1 MSNHAISSATIAAV
15 ASGATIPSL
24 AQLLVDGGD
33 TRIALDTHGV
43 NKYGCTVEPQ
53 SIEESMFAFGSATAS
68 TISQTGFVAADRVY
82 QKIVQAYRDDAPS
95 SLYTLYE
102 QEMQRLRQ
110 ELKQLCQTGDAVDVA
125 FAASG
130 TDLHLIV
137 SQLFTGAAPGPSM
150 IVMVEAGETGSSVP
164 AALQGLHFSDCSA
177 LGVPVCAG
185 LSTGNADATELV
197 RVALREADGTPRA
210 AADIDGEVT
219 ALVAAACGDNKRVL
233 LVLADVTKT
242 GMIGPSVSC
251 ALALRKQYPDHLEV
265 LVDACQFRLTNAT
278 LNAYLDQQ
286 FLVAVTG
293 SKFVSGPSFSG
304 ALFFPE
310 AAASRYR
317 QQAAPAGLYAYS
329 SRADWPALWSGMDG
343 LQKKANC
350 GLLVRWVAA
359 MAELQAFR
367 ALSEDAIC
375 QFVQE
380 FRQAV
385 LNYFDA
391 HSNISLLPVPMPDR
405 HALTTMQGW
414 DQWPTIFPFVLH
426 HSSGEPLSR
435 EQTSSVYR
443 RLQHEKRIQVGQPV
457 TCGIRQ
463 QIPVSALR
471 LCLSARLITA
481 ALNDESDGNVA
492 GNKADDVIA
501 KAIAVLDEASK
512 FAARIDF

>member
-1 MSNHAISSATIAAV
+1 MSNDAMSSAV
-15 ASGATIPSL
+15 RPPFASDTKIPSL

-33 TRIALDTHGV
+33 SRIALDTHGV

-53 SIEESMFAFGSATAS
+53 SAEDSMFAFGSATAS
-68 TISQTGFVAADRVY
+68 TISQRGFAAANHVY
-82 QKIVQAYRDDAPS
+82 QKIVQATLDDAPS
-95 SLYTLYE
+95 SLYALYA
-102 QEMQRLRQ
+102 QEMQSLRQ
-110 ELKQLCQTGDAVDVA
+110 ELKQLCQTSDAVDVV

-130 TDLHLIV
+130 TDLHLMV
-137 SQLFTGAAPGPSM
+137 SQLFTGATSGPSM

-185 LSTGNADATELV
+185 QSAGDADAPELV
-197 RVALREADGTPRA
+197 RIALREADGTPRA
-210 AADIDGEVT
+210 AADIDGEVET
-219 ALVAAACGDNKRVL
+219 LITSACGHNKRVL

-251 ALALRKQYPDHLEV
+251 ALALRKRYPYQLEV

-278 LNAYLDQQ
+278 LNAYLEQQ
-286 FLVAVTG
+286 FLVAITG

-310 AAASRYR
+310 AAAIRYR
-317 QQAAPAGLYAYS
+317 QQTAPEALYAYS
-329 SRADWPALWSGMDG
+329 SRADWPASWSGMDG

-359 MAELQAFR
+359 IVELRAFR
-367 ALSEDAIC
+367 SLPDEAIH

-380 FRQAV
+380 FRRAV
-385 LNYFDA
+385 LHNIGT
-391 HSNISLLPVPMPDR
+391 HSDLSLLPVPAPDR
-405 HALTTMQGW
+405 QALTTMPGW

-426 HSSGEPLSR
+426 HPSGEPLSR
-435 EQTSSVYR
+435 EQTTTVYR
-443 RLQHEKRIQVGQPV
+443 RLQHEKRMQVGQPV
-457 TCGIRQ
+457 TCGVWQ

-481 ALNDESDGNVA
+481 ALSDDGDTH
-492 GNKADDVIA
+492 NKAEQIISA
-501 KAIAVLDEASK
+501 AIAVLD
-512 FAARIDF
+512 AARRLGAGIK

>member
-1 MSNHAISSATIAAV
+1 MSDHAVSSALRQTV
-15 ASGATIPSL
+15 ASDATIPSL
-24 AQLLVDGGD
+24 AQLLVEGGD
-33 TRIALDTHGV
+33 ARIALDTHGV

-53 SIEESMFAFGSATAS
+53 SAEDSMFAFGSATAS
-68 TISQTGFVAADRVY
+68 TISQTGFAAADRVY
-82 QKIVQAYRDDAPS
+82 QKIVHAYCDGTPS
-95 SLYTLYE
+95 SLYALYE
-102 QEMQRLRQ
+102 QEMQSLRQ

-137 SQLFTGAAPGPSM
+137 SQLFTGATPGPSM
-150 IVMVEAGETGSSVP
+150 IVMVETGETGSSVP

-185 LSTGNADATELV
+185 LSTGDADATELV

-310 AAASRYR
+310 AAAIRYR
-317 QQAAPAGLYAYS
+317 QQTAPAGLYAYS
-329 SRADWPALWSGMDG
+329 SRADWPASWSGMDG

-350 GLLVRWVAA
+350 GLLVRWIAA
-359 MAELQAFR
+359 IAELRAFR
-367 ALSEDAIC
+367 SLPDEAIN
-375 QFVQE
+375 QFVQK
-380 FRQAV
+380 FRRAV
-385 LNYFDA
+385 LHDIDA
-391 HSNISLLPVPMPDR
+391 HPGLSLLPVPAPDR
-405 HALTTMQGW
+405 HALTAMQGW

-426 HSSGEPLSR
+426 RPSDEPLSR
-435 EQTSSVYR
+435 EQTATVYR
-443 RLQHEKRIQVGQPV
+443 RLQHEKRMQVGQPV
-457 TCGIRQ
+457 TCGVWQ

-481 ALNDESDGNVA
+481 ALSDDGDTH
-492 GNKADDVIA
+492 NKAEQIISA
-501 KAIAVLDEASK
+501 AIAVLD
-512 FAARIDF
+512 AARRLSTCIE